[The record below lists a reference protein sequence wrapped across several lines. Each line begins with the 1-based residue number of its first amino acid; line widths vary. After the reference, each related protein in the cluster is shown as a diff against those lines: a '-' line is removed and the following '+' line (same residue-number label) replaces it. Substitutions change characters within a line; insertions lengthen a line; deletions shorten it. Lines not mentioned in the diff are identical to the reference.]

1 MFSFITD
8 GQTLLLIL
16 ALLYLTECL
25 IWVKK
30 QSIAFVSPWGRR
42 WRVAT
47 PISWL
52 GNANGAMLILNPSL
66 HRAASSCRTCC
77 RSRFHRGCL
86 RFHVANIPFRCATR
100 DANRRVHPLFRDHE
114 GRNRR
119 SLPDAQRSEV
129 RQVRDSEASKS
140 TREPDRSGSHCEDV
154 ATSYHHPHVDHET
167 V

>member
-30 QSIAFVSPWGRR
+30 HSIAFVSPWGRR

-52 GNANGAMLILNPSL
+52 GNANGAMLILNPLPPPGRIFLSHL
-66 HRAASSCRTCC
+66 LPISISPA
-77 RSRFHRGCL
+77 G
-86 RFHVANIPFRCATR
+86 VCAFTSQTF
-100 DANRRVHPLFRDHE
+100 P
-114 GRNRR
+114 
-119 SLPDAQRSEV
+119 
-129 RQVRDSEASKS
+129 
-140 TREPDRSGSHCEDV
+140 SG
-154 ATSYHHPHVDHET
+154 A
-167 V
+167 